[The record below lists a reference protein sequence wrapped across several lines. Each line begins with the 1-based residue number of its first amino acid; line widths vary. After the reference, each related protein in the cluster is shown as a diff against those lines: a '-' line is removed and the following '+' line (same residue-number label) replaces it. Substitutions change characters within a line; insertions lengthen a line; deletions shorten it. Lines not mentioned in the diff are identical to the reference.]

1 MEKLVINGITFSEA
15 TTTVKFN
22 NWSEVGDWWSMNPT
36 AYRVAPEIKAESIEE
51 YNKANH
57 AIEFPCEM
65 SFVFPEK

>member
-1 MEKLVINGITFSEA
+1 MEKLVINGITFSDER
-15 TTTVKFN
+15 TSVTFN
-22 NWSEVGDWWSMNPT
+22 NWGEVSDWWKKNPT
-36 AYRVAPEIKAESIEE
+36 AHRVSPEIKAESIEE